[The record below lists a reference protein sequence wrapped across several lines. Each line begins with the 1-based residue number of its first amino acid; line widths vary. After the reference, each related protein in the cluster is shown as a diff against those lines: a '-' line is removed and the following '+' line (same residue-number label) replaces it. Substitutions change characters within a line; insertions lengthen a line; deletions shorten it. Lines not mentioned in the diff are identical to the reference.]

1 VAVSHC
7 LCRVYTD
14 KAGQQ
19 HDQHPVYDYYIGAMF
34 MDLGGYAQLK
44 AIAAQRPPTA
54 EEVRQRHGSL
64 LLWLEECVWQPGGF
78 SRACWRL
85 SDMSRVTLV
94 GPAINCQH
102 MQTAGG
108 MQPPGTVLCCW
119 CRLWSTPVLV
129 PQPAPAA
136 GASSTPACLVSGHLH
151 I

>member
-1 VAVSHC
+1 MSQAFTIDDCTLALTLTPSGC

-54 EEVRQRHGSL
+54 GEVRQWHGSM
-64 LLWLEECVWQPGGF
+64 LLWLEECVWQQLASAGLV
-78 SRACWRL
+78 WRL

-94 GPAINCQH
+94 GPVITCQH
-102 MQTAGG
+102 MQTAG
-108 MQPPGTVLCCW
+108 
-119 CRLWSTPVLV
+119 
-129 PQPAPAA
+129 
-136 GASSTPACLVSGHLH
+136 
-151 I
+151 